1 MNEPTNKTN
10 IVNDHIVIGEA
21 SSTFG
26 VFGAI
31 TCSVLGT
38 LLNLLVLVVILTRAK
53 VRKYNAS
60 PLMFYHSLSLLIFS
74 ALCLPVAAMR
84 FYFRDK
90 IFDVLHEDGC
100 SYFAMLFFSNLA
112 VSNWIVS
119 IVSLNN
125 FLLAVK

>member
-1 MNEPTNKTN
+1 MNETNKT
-10 IVNDHIVIGEA
+10 IIIIGQV

-38 LLNLLVLVVILTRAK
+38 LLNLLVLIVILTRAK
-53 VRKYNAS
+53 VRRYNAS
-60 PLMFYHSLSLLIFS
+60 PLMFYHSLSLLTFS

-84 FYFRDK
+84 FYFRDN
-90 IFDVLHEDGC
+90 IFKHLPEEGC
-100 SYFAMLFFSNLA
+100 SYFSFVFFANLA

-125 FLLAVK
+125 YLLAVR

>member
-1 MNEPTNKTN
+1 MTETTNKTN
-10 IVNDHIVIGEA
+10 VTILIGET

-26 VFGAI
+26 VVGAI
-31 TCSVLGT
+31 TCSVFGT
-38 LLNLLVLVVILTRAK
+38 LLNLLVLIVILTRAK
-53 VRKYNAS
+53 VRRYNAS
-60 PLMFYHSLSLLIFS
+60 PLMFYHSLSLLTFS

-90 IFDVLHEDGC
+90 IFDVLHKDGC

-112 VSNWIVS
+112 VSNWIVC

-125 FLLAVK
+125 FLLAVR